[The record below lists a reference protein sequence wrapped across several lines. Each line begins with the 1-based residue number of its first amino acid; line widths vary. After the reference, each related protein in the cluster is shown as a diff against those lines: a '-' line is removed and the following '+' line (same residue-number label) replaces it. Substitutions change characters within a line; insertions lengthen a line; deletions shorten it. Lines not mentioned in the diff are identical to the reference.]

1 MSAAQGKRCGLEK
14 LHRTI
19 IQTRYSSGITH
30 GTLKDS
36 SGLFQVLFLC
46 LAVFP
51 ISNDSIVLNKWE
63 YGNINDEKIL
73 QGKKLEQSGFQTGY
87 EGKQANDL
95 SRLLVIGWSG
105 GWSVVVGY
113 GFLYDCLTLLL
124 RSYPLRFQPIIRS
137 LYTDQ
142 PQH

>member
-1 MSAAQGKRCGLEK
+1 MSASQGKRCGLEK

-19 IQTRYSSGITH
+19 IQTRYSSGITR

-63 YGNINDEKIL
+63 YGNNNDEKIL

-95 SRLLVIGWSG
+95 SRLFKAVDLEVEVLCI
-105 GWSVVVGY
+105 
-113 GFLYDCLTLLL
+113 L
-124 RSYPLRFQPIIRS
+124 
-137 LYTDQ
+137 
-142 PQH
+142 